1 MAILLLEK
9 DPFVEDM
16 SSDSDALTV
25 DNTNTR
31 RPLYGIARKETRYA
45 YISVRSASEGGEIV
59 NPVSIVDSSA
69 PKGMSNA
76 NHNFILQSVQIQRQE
91 KAQIIETFG
100 QEYAFF
106 FGQRAQIISFQGAL
120 INTRDFNW
128 KNEWLRN
135 YDTYLRGT
143 KCVETKSRVYVGFD
157 DILVVGYVLGTSVAM
172 THDNPNMCPFSFQ
185 LLLTTY
191 QDLSEGNEEYVLRG
205 EHGRSNVMGLTGSSG
220 VAPPEDFV
228 EYVAGTSE
236 PDLGKIGDDGVW
248 VSLEGLNGNQPE
260 TLTQQQSAWWLTGAK
275 TPLKQYREPSDALR
289 EIDLQSCM
297 QQNGIDRTTALRAQI
312 ATNSSE
318 FPLSARSSNSESI
331 SNSLSGGISGTAC
344 VIDDQPVIS

>member
-16 SSDSDALTV
+16 SSDSDALVV

-45 YISVRSASEGGEIV
+45 YISVRSASEGGETV

-120 INTRDFNW
+120 INTSDFNW

-191 QDLSEGNEEYVLRG
+191 QDLSEGNEEYVLKG
-205 EHGRSNVMGLTGSSG
+205 EQGRSDPAG
-220 VAPPEDFV
+220 DFP
-228 EYVAGTSE
+228 EYVAGTDDPE
-236 PDLGKIGDDGVW
+236 LGEIGDDGVW
-248 VSLEGLNGNQPE
+248 TKITGLPGSQPE

-344 VIDDQPVIS
+344 IIDDQPVIS